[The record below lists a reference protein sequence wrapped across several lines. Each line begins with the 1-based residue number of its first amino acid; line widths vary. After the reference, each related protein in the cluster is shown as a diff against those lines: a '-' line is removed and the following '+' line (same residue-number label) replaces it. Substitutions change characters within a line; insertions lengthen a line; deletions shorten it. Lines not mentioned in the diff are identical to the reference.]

1 MAAPDEVDAVVLLA
15 PDLAAAMFP
24 SADPVGR
31 RILVNGR
38 PFTVVGVTPDG
49 FHGHDLPGE
58 TRMWL
63 PPSATRV
70 LAPYVPSRWPD
81 LREQMLWQVVGRL
94 APGAD
99 VAGAAL
105 DLSTVA
111 RRIAEAHPGE
121 TMFGDRQVPTVSGG
135 VGASPAL
142 EARLS
147 RALGRLGIGAL
158 ILLLL
163 AVANA
168 GGLLVARAAMRERD
182 VVIRRALG
190 ASRGAI
196 VQRTVIE
203 SLLVAGLAGAV
214 ALALTKLALVGIEG
228 LRLLQFGAAVEGAR
242 LDARVALF
250 AAVVSAAAGL
260 LTAVAPSMLAAR
272 ERDLSQTRAGAPRQG
287 LRRGLVIVQ
296 VALSVGLSVGAAL
309 MGRTVT
315 KLSAVDPGVNI
326 DDVLSF
332 RVAPG
337 LQQDWAPDGEQFFL
351 AQVHSALATL
361 PGARAVAFSWPAPF
375 ALQFARATVR
385 RPDEPWDNAV
395 QVRSFR
401 VSPDFFETVELGS
414 RQGPLPSTSSSEGDA
429 SGEPGIVV
437 SRRMARLLFPD
448 EDPLGR
454 AVELRGVR
462 GERRVA
468 AVVEDM
474 RVGSPRDA
482 PAPIL
487 FEPLGQRRATGDYTV
502 LVRTTGDPK
511 ALVPAI
517 RRTLREVAPALPMF
531 DVQTLRERV
540 RRTIAEERTLAGVGA
555 ALAALG
561 VLMTGLAIF
570 GILEWAVATRERE
583 IGVRMALGAQA
594 RRVVGH
600 VAAQALAMIG
610 VGAIVGLPLAW
621 VLARALRSQLFD
633 VTPWDPI
640 AWCGSAVVL
649 LAVAA
654 LAAVRPAHR
663 ATRADPAEALRAE

>member
-1 MAAPDEVDAVVLLA
+1 
-15 PDLAAAMFP
+15 
-24 SADPVGR
+24 
-31 RILVNGR
+31 
-38 PFTVVGVTPDG
+38 
-49 FHGHDLPGE
+49 
-58 TRMWL
+58 
-63 PPSATRV
+63 
-70 LAPYVPSRWPD
+70 
-81 LREQMLWQVVGRL
+81 
-94 APGAD
+94 
-99 VAGAAL
+99 
-105 DLSTVA
+105 
-111 RRIAEAHPGE
+111 
-121 TMFGDRQVPTVSGG
+121 
-135 VGASPAL
+135 
-142 EARLS
+142 
-147 RALGRLGIGAL
+147 
-158 ILLLL
+158 
-163 AVANA
+163 
-168 GGLLVARAAMRERD
+168 
-182 VVIRRALG
+182 
-190 ASRGAI
+190 
-196 VQRTVIE
+196 
-203 SLLVAGLAGAV
+203 
-214 ALALTKLALVGIEG
+214 
-228 LRLLQFGAAVEGAR
+228 
-242 LDARVALF
+242 
-250 AAVVSAAAGL
+250 
-260 LTAVAPSMLAAR
+260 
-272 ERDLSQTRAGAPRQG
+272 
-287 LRRGLVIVQ
+287 
-296 VALSVGLSVGAAL
+296 
-309 MGRTVT
+309 
-315 KLSAVDPGVNI
+315 
-326 DDVLSF
+326 
-332 RVAPG
+332 
-337 LQQDWAPDGEQFFL
+337 
-351 AQVHSALATL
+351 
-361 PGARAVAFSWPAPF
+361 
-375 ALQFARATVR
+375 
-385 RPDEPWDNAV
+385 
-395 QVRSFR
+395 
-401 VSPDFFETVELGS
+401 
-414 RQGPLPSTSSSEGDA
+414 
-429 SGEPGIVV
+429 
-437 SRRMARLLFPD
+437 MARLLFPA

-561 VLMTGLAIF
+561 VLMAGLAIF

-640 AWCGSAVVL
+640 AWSGSAVVL